1 MALQSFYAH
10 GKLMLSGEYAV
21 LDGALALALPT
32 KFGQKLQ
39 VSSKKIDWH
48 SQDSKNTWQGIN
60 SRGNVWLETVLGET
74 SNLNSP
80 EEKRISEII
89 SFIKAKKP
97 ELFNELQYEFITSLE
112 FPNNWGLGT
121 SSTLISL
128 LAQWA
133 DLDPFEL
140 LKESFGGSGY
150 DIACARAKQA
160 ILFHLKDEKASWQ
173 EVELSSQW
181 TDKAYFI
188 FLEQKKNSR
197 DAIKHYRALKDTKT
211 IVNEISSISSSL
223 CRDIDFK
230 EAAYLLE
237 KHEEIM
243 SGVLHLPSINED
255 KFKDFAGI
263 CKSLGAWGGD
273 FIMALSNTNPLYVK
287 EYFAKKGLNTFFTYK
302 EMIWKEN

>member
-1 MALQSFYAH
+1 MSLQSFYAH

-39 VSSKKIDWH
+39 VTSSKLDWH
-48 SQDSKNTWQGIN
+48 SQEVKNTWQGIN
-60 SRGNVWLETVLGET
+60 SKGQVWLNTVLGDDL
-74 SNLNSP
+74 NLNSP

-89 SFIKAKKP
+89 SFVRAKKP
-97 ELFNELQYEFITSLE
+97 DLFDQVQYEFITNLE

-133 DLDPFEL
+133 KIDPFEL
-140 LKESFGGSGY
+140 LEQSFGGSGY

-160 ILFHLKDEKASWQ
+160 ILFQLNDKKAIWQ
-173 EVELSSQW
+173 EVDLSANW
-181 TDKAYFI
+181 TDNAYFV

-197 DAIKHYRALKDTKT
+197 DAIKHYRALKDTKI
-211 IVNEISSISSSL
+211 IVDEISGISSSL
-223 CRDIDFK
+223 CKEIDYK
-230 EAAYLLE
+230 EATYLLQ

-243 SGVLHLPSINED
+243 SKVLHLPSINED
-255 KFKDFAGI
+255 KFKDFAGV

-302 EMIWKEN
+302 EMIWKEY